1 MNAGT
6 RRKLPLWALL
16 PLNLLVAL
24 LVIALVQGFLVKVY
38 RVPSGSMEQTLQGSQ
53 GGGDRILVNRL
64 AYSGSSPRQGDVV
77 VFTRPASW
85 HSDKPAPDGGGL
97 GAAAR
102 AFGDLTGIGVSNEQ
116 FLVKRVIAVGGQT
129 VSCCSVDGRVSVDGQ
144 PLDEPYIYED
154 FPFQASVLDCNT
166 VPSSARCFPEFVV
179 PEGQL
184 VMLGDHRS
192 GSADSVVDCRTQA
205 GNPASGGGLPDN
217 ADPNKASCV
226 RTVGT
231 AEVIGEVALRIWP
244 LDHAG
249 GVG

>member
-1 MNAGT
+1 M
-6 RRKLPLWALL
+6 
-16 PLNLLVAL
+16 LVAL
-24 LVIALVQGFLVKVY
+24 LAIALVQAFLVKVY

-53 GGGDRILVNRL
+53 GGGDRIVVNRL
-64 AYSGSSPRQGDVV
+64 AYAGSSPQQGDVV

-85 HSDKPAPDGGGL
+85 QRETAAPDGGGP
-97 GAAAR
+97 GSVAR

-129 VSCCSVDGRVSVDGQ
+129 VSCCGSDGRLSVDGQ
-144 PLDEPYIYED
+144 PLDEPYIYND
-154 FPFQASVLDCNT
+154 FPFQAGALDCST

-205 GNPASGGGLPDN
+205 GNTASGSGLPGSGLPGGTP
-217 ADPNKASCV
+217 PNDAPPECV

-231 AEVIGEVALRIWP
+231 ADVIGEVALRIWP
-244 LDHAG
+244 LNHVG

>member
-1 MNAGT
+1 M
-6 RRKLPLWALL
+6 
-16 PLNLLVAL
+16 
-24 LVIALVQGFLVKVY
+24 
-38 RVPSGSMEQTLQGSQ
+38 
-53 GGGDRILVNRL
+53 NRL
-64 AYSGSSPRQGDVV
+64 AYAGSSPQQGDVV

-85 HSDKPAPDGGGL
+85 HRETAAPDGGGP
-97 GAAAR
+97 GSAAR

-129 VSCCSVDGRVSVDGQ
+129 VGCCGSDGRLTVDDQ
-144 PLDEPYIYED
+144 PLDEPYIYQD
-154 FPFQASVLDCNT
+154 FPFQAAVLDCST
-166 VPSSARCFPEFVV
+166 VPSSARCFPDFVV

-205 GNPASGGGLPDN
+205 GPPSSDVLRQGPA
-217 ADPNKASCV
+217 AACV
-226 RTVGT
+226 RTVAT
-231 AEVIGEVALRIWP
+231 SDVIGEVALRIWP